1 MLSFIGKIIT
11 QLREE
16 NALTV
21 ATLAERTGISIERLT
36 DIESGAVVPSVGV
49 LIKISRA
56 LGARLGTFLDGH
68 ESTGA
73 VVSRREDIVPT
84 GAGGNLGASRSGAN
98 RHMEFFAMA
107 AGKKDRSMEP
117 LIVVVQPV
125 EHADDLKSEHE
136 GEEFLFVLE
145 GEIEV
150 KYGSELHRLKAG
162 DSIYYDSIVPHSI
175 VSVCGAASKILAIVY
190 TPY

>member
-1 MLSFIGKIIT
+1 MLSFIGKIIA

-16 NALTV
+16 NSLTV
-21 ATLAERTGISIERLT
+21 ATLAERTGISVDKLN

-73 VVSRREDIVPT
+73 VVSRRQDIVPT
-84 GAGGNLGASRSGAN
+84 SVAGNLGSSRSGAN

-107 AGKKDRSMEP
+107 SGKKDRSMEP
-117 LIVVVQPV
+117 LIVVVQSV

-150 KYGSELHRLKAG
+150 KYGSEIHRLKAG

-175 VSVCGAASKILAIVY
+175 VSATGAPSKILALVY